1 MRIRSQKEDENK
13 IALKNLKLSSGQYC
27 KQCHPKNRGQKKK
40 NNKMYGGS
48 YQWERNTS

>member
-13 IALKNLKLSSGQYC
+13 IALKNLKLSS
-27 KQCHPKNRGQKKK
+27 KQCHPNNRGQKKK

-48 YQWERNTS
+48 YQRERNIS